1 MRILILTILSLGVFL
16 ASCGYRAVD
25 FTERKEEG
33 KLNEVFCIKEFNTPL
48 GEPTA
53 HDIFYRYISNA
64 IISAGYKIE
73 CSEKTNKYM
82 YINIPRISVG
92 SIGYSPNQR
101 ASIYRISANMN
112 IRIENKKREIL
123 LNKNISE
130 TTQYAGV
137 GVSGELQRRYA
148 IEEIARL
155 FELRVFSLLTEEN
168 KYENGKKEKQEK

>member
-1 MRILILTILSLGVFL
+1 MRVLVALIILILS
-16 ASCGYRAVD
+16 SCGYRAVD
-25 FTERKEEG
+25 FTERAEEG
-33 KLNEVFCIKEFNTPL
+33 KLNEYFCIKEFNTPL

-53 HDIFYRYISNA
+53 HDIFYRYITNA

-73 CSEKTNKYM
+73 CSDKTNRYM

-92 SIGYSPNQR
+92 SIGYSENQR
-101 ASIYRISANMN
+101 ASIYRISAKMN
-112 IRIENKKREIL
+112 IKIENRKRETL
-123 LNKNISE
+123 LNRTISE

-155 FELRVFSLLTEEN
+155 FELRVFSLLTREE
-168 KYENGKKEKQEK
+168 KYKKDNQ